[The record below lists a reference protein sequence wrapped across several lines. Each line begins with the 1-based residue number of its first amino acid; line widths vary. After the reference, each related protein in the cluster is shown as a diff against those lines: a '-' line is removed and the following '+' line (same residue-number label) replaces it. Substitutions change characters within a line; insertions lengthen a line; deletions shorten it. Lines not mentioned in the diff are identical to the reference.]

1 MAFAFKKNRPKK
13 MDPQTENI
21 RAHSPLHNKRSPSA
35 VNRLGLTTVIL
46 LSLFTPPGAAAQDN
60 SLIDRLER
68 AAALIRDK
76 RIGEAE
82 QQLNTILKVSPKEP
96 QALNLLGTIRAS
108 QGKLSEAEALFTRAI
123 SIDDKLVGAHMNLAY
138 LYLLKGAPEK
148 TVEEL
153 KKVLSLDANNT
164 EALYKLSR
172 LLLSHGR
179 VDECIDVIEK
189 SPQAE
194 AVALLIVLGD
204 AYLRKGDTDKA
215 EAKYLQA
222 VIRQPAA
229 ADALLG
235 LAQASRIKGDA
246 GGAQTY
252 LSRARGLAG
261 NSPDLLYRFAL
272 AALKMGIYDEARS
285 SLEQAIQLWPNEPAY
300 FLALG
305 AAWLKKPDL
314 IEAEH
319 SFRRALQLQP
329 GSPQGQ
335 MYLGYTL
342 LKQKKLAEARELL
355 EKSLKSDPN
364 MPESYYYLGLIAQ
377 EQNEDARAVEILETA
392 ARKFPSF
399 ANARVALGSAYMK
412 LKNYPRAKEELELA
426 VKLSPDE
433 PKAHYNLAMLYA
445 RLKDP
450 KRAQEQMQI
459 VERLK
464 NSAGREKEGDDA
476 LTPSPPNPL

>member
-1 MAFAFKKNRPKK
+1 MAFAFKKNRPIKTG
-13 MDPQTENI
+13 PQAENI
-21 RAHSPLHNKRSPSA
+21 RPRSLLLNKTPLSTLNKF
-35 VNRLGLTTVIL
+35 GLAAVIL
-46 LSLFTPPGAAAQDN
+46 LPLFISPGAGAQN
-60 SLIDRLER
+60 NTLIDRLEK
-68 AAALIRDK
+68 AATLIRDK
-76 RIGEAE
+76 RIDEAE
-82 QQLNTILKVSPKEP
+82 RQLNSILKAAPKEP

-108 QGKLSEAEALFTRAI
+108 QGRLAEAEALFTRAI

-148 TVEEL
+148 TIDEL
-153 KKVLSLDANNT
+153 KRVLSLDANNT

-172 LLLSHGR
+172 LLLSHDR
-179 VDECIDVIEK
+179 VDECIDFIEK

-204 AYLRKGDTDKA
+204 AYLRKGDADRA

-222 VIRQPAA
+222 VVRQPAA

-235 LAQASRIKGDA
+235 LAQVSRMKEDVV
-246 GGAQTY
+246 GAQGY
-252 LSRARGLAG
+252 LSRAKGLAG
-261 NSPDLLYRFAL
+261 NSPDLIYRFAMT
-272 AALKMGIYDEARS
+272 ALRIGFYDEARS
-285 SLEQAIQLWPNEPAY
+285 SLEEAIKLWPGEPAY

-305 AAWLKKPDL
+305 ATWLKKPDL
-314 IEAEH
+314 IEAEQA
-319 SFRRALQLQP
+319 FRRALQLQP

-364 MPESYYYLGLIAQ
+364 IPESYYYLGLIAQ

-412 LKNYPRAKEELELA
+412 LRNYPRAKEELELA
-426 VKLSPDE
+426 VKLNPDE

-450 KRAQEQMQI
+450 KRAQEQMRI

-464 NSAGREKEGDDA
+464 NSAGQEKETDA